1 MLRQTDLELKVIL
14 LLFPA
19 ITGFAKRLR
28 QLKAKMNSRGNAF
41 RSFVFPLTFQLKDV
55 RNVLNAANSSVF
67 RFLFLASQVSDT
79 GSIPVARSRNPGSI
93 HGRGSCGCV

>member
-28 QLKAKMNSRGNAF
+28 QLKAKMNSRVMP
-41 RSFVFPLTFQLKDV
+41 SE
-55 RNVLNAANSSVF
+55 VLFFHSLSN
-67 RFLFLASQVSDT
+67 
-79 GSIPVARSRNPGSI
+79 
-93 HGRGSCGCV
+93 